1 MTEIKVKSKLQ
12 EELESQGWKWLTNSS
27 NEEVW
32 EYSRGLEKQKRFSN
46 IRIEDVM
53 ICMDN

>member
-1 MTEIKVKSKLQ
+1 MTKIKVKSKLQ

-27 NEEVW
+27 NKEVW
-32 EYSRGLEKQKRFSN
+32 KDYRNLGKQKRFSN